1 MPHAT
6 AVLTIAVPC
15 VTPPSTTVD
24 VHCCGTLSSTVNP
37 STQHKKKTNKMTA
50 SSSQYYDE
58 HEPSFTNN
66 GITGVAISNQSIVIL
81 SALGF
86 GTLGF
91 VLFLILR
98 RRQSTID
105 SNGENDFRGRD
116 AYGKMLDQSDVAKL
130 NRSQRKAK
138 ARLRMKK
145 LQRAVAPMQQRGNED
160 EGGGPAQVMG
170 EGDVMGENEGGDYDL
185 ADANLSRK
193 ERRKAAKV
201 MEREERKVYAE
212 EARLWREKQQSTNRS
227 EGGPSDHKG
236 VRVESPSEANE
247 TSLEEIFPRSLNE
260 KDALSDVLFWESLVK
275 NIKRKASSNDV
286 MFFAARKLR
295 RVTIRQF
302 IERLRENGSVPI
314 VALADEFGMT
324 VPDTLYEL
332 EVINKRFG
340 IIGIVHTDGN
350 FVFISVEMLKK
361 AIEFGELSG
370 RVPCPGS

>member
-1 MPHAT
+1 
-6 AVLTIAVPC
+6 
-15 VTPPSTTVD
+15 
-24 VHCCGTLSSTVNP
+24 
-37 STQHKKKTNKMTA
+37 MTA
-50 SSSQYYDE
+50 SSSRYYDE

-66 GITGVAISNQSIVIL
+66 GIAGVAISNKAIVIL

-98 RRQSTID
+98 RRKSTMD
-105 SNGENDFRGRD
+105 SDGENDFRGRD
-116 AYGKMLDQSDVAKL
+116 AYGEMLDQSDVAKL
-130 NRSQRKAK
+130 NRAQRKAK

-145 LQRAVAPMQQRGNED
+145 LQRAAAPMQQRDNED

-170 EGDVMGENEGGDYDL
+170 EGDVMGEEEGGDHDP
-185 ADANLSRK
+185 ADVNLSRK

-212 EARLWREKQQSTNRS
+212 EARLWREKQQSTNKS
-227 EGGPSDHKG
+227 EGGPSDEKG
-236 VRVESPSEANE
+236 VRVESPSEAKE
-247 TSLEEIFPRSLNE
+247 ISLEEIFPRSLNE

-275 NIKRKASSNDV
+275 NIKRKTSSNDV
-286 MFFAARKLR
+286 MCFAARKLR

-302 IERLRENGSVPI
+302 IERLKENRSVPI
-314 VALADEFGMT
+314 VELADEFGMT

-340 IIGIVHTDGN
+340 IIGIVDTDGN
-350 FVFISVEMLKK
+350 FVFISMEKIMK
-361 AIEFGELSG
+361 AIEFGKLSG
-370 RVPCPGS
+370 RVPCPGR

>member
-1 MPHAT
+1 
-6 AVLTIAVPC
+6 
-15 VTPPSTTVD
+15 
-24 VHCCGTLSSTVNP
+24 
-37 STQHKKKTNKMTA
+37 MTA

-66 GITGVAISNQSIVIL
+66 GITGVAISNKSIVIL

-86 GTLGF
+86 GTLGV

-98 RRQSTID
+98 RRQSTMD
-105 SNGENDFRGRD
+105 SDGENDPRGRD
-116 AYGKMLDQSDVAKL
+116 AYGEMLDQSDVAKL
-130 NRSQRKAK
+130 NRAQRKAK

-145 LQRAVAPMQQRGNED
+145 LQRAVAPMQHRDNED

-170 EGDVMGENEGGDYDL
+170 EGDVMGEDEGGDHD
-185 ADANLSRK
+185 LSRK

-201 MEREERKVYAE
+201 LEREERKVYAE
-212 EARLWREKQQSTNRS
+212 EARLWREKQQSSNRS
-227 EGGPSDHKG
+227 EGGPSDEKG
-236 VRVESPSEANE
+236 VRVESPLEAKE
-247 TSLEEIFPRSLNE
+247 ISLEEIFPRSLDE

-286 MFFAARKLR
+286 MCFAAQKLR

-302 IERLRENGSVPI
+302 IERLIENGSVPM

-340 IIGIVHTDGN
+340 IIGIVDSDGN
-350 FVFISVEMLKK
+350 FVFISMEMIMK
-361 AIEFGELSG
+361 AIEFGTLSG
-370 RVPCPGS
+370 RVPFPGS